1 MKEHIISRRGFL
13 TGTAGAAALTLG
25 SGLPTTRA
33 GAADRVVMQLG
44 WIANVEYMGMFVADD
59 AGYYKD
65 EGIEVDLVPGGPAV
79 AVAPVVASGKA
90 LVGTDST
97 DTIARARVEGAKLKV
112 IGAELQRNPT
122 AIMSLAAKPVNT
134 PQDLVGK
141 KFGVQQNG
149 YAIIQAFLRTN
160 KIDPASVTIV
170 PVQFDPAPLV
180 SGEVDAF
187 MSFLTNQPIQLELK
201 GIANTSFL
209 LSDFGY
215 IEWAD
220 CLVVRED
227 SLADPAKRK
236 QLVGIVRATVRGW
249 QDAVT
254 DPKRGATLAVTKY
267 GKSFNLDQ
275 HTQELIAA
283 KLAPLVATPES
294 EKNGL
299 FTMSKAG
306 IDANIAAIQAVG
318 VHVTADDLFDTSI
331 LSEAFGGKTR
341 L

>member
-1 MKEHIISRRGFL
+1 MNKLISRRGFL
-13 TGTAGAAALTLG
+13 SGTAGAAALTLA
-25 SGLPTTRA
+25 SGLPLRPA
-33 GAADRVVMQLG
+33 RAADPVVMQLG

-65 EGIEVDLVPGGPAV
+65 EGLELEIVPGGPAIS
-79 AVAPVVASGKA
+79 VAPIVASGKA
-90 LVGTDST
+90 LVGLDST

-122 AIMSLAAKPVNT
+122 SVMSLAAKPIKT

-149 YAIIQAFLRTN
+149 YQIIQAFLKTN

-180 SGEVDAF
+180 NGEVDAF

-201 GIANTSFL
+201 GIENTNFL

-215 IEWAD
+215 VEWAD
-220 CLVVRED
+220 CLVVSEE

-249 QDAVT
+249 QDAVA

-275 HTQELIAA
+275 HAQELIAA
-283 KLAPLVATPES
+283 KIAPLVATPET

-306 IDANIAAIQAVG
+306 IDANIAAIKAVG
-318 VHVTADDLFDTSI
+318 VDVNADDLFDTSI
-331 LSEAFGGKTR
+331 LKEAFGDKTK